1 MDCDVKGPKIYFKM
15 LNNPSLLKD
24 ILSLLYK
31 YANIF
36 AIGLK
41 KHIRL
46 SLIMDLANDSI
57 GSSECRDSTK
67 HNAWFS
73 RATTVINKHLNY
85 HINEILK

>member
-1 MDCDVKGPKIYFKM
+1 M

-36 AIGLK
+36 AIGFEK
-41 KHIRL
+41 RIRL
-46 SLIMDLANDSI
+46 SLIIDLANDSI

-67 HNAWFS
+67 FFPS
-73 RATTVINKHLNY
+73 I
-85 HINEILK
+85 